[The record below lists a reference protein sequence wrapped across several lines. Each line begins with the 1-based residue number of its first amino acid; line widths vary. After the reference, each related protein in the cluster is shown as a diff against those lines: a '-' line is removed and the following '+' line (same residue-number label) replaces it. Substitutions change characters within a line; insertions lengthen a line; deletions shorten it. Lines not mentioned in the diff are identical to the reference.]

1 MAHQKINAPIKKVSK
16 LEKSLKGLAEIFK
29 LTRDKDDY
37 FYLAAKDNLESL
49 CEIIPELIKSSNN
62 SKQEIIDKLKEISF
76 TQQIKTSENTE
87 ITK

>member
-16 LEKSLKGLAEIFK
+16 LEKSLK

-76 TQQIKTSENTE
+76 NQQIKTSENTE